1 MIYKLSEV
9 AKTKHQFEKWVDAKK
24 IEVEKIIYEKRNEI
38 YKREVNNQLA
48 DFETLKNA
56 WDGLMKLRK
65 KSTDYDIDIKIDNKG
80 YTDFYVR
87 FPIEQEH
94 LYKMIEDRNT
104 YCKENDIP
112 KCCVY
117 LQEWLWKYLKDQLKE
132 TFNFVDWCDA
142 SYCVE
147 DTCYNFVKK
156 VFVVRFK

>member
-24 IEVEKIIYEKRNEI
+24 IEVEKTIYEKRNEI
-38 YKREVNNQLA
+38 YKRQVNNQLA
-48 DFETLKNA
+48 DFETLKSA

-104 YCKENDIP
+104 YCKENNIP

-117 LQEWLWKYLKDQLKE
+117 LHEWLWKYLKDQLKE
-132 TFNFVDWCDA
+132 TFNFVDWCDV